1 MVIQVKHAFLGAFL
15 IASVVGPA
23 SADPERGRDL
33 AKACVV
39 CHGLD
44 GVGTNPMVPN
54 IGGQSEMYLIK
65 QLQDFREGRREDL
78 QMSIIAEVL
87 TDEDIGDVAAWY
99 SSILATYELP
109 PE

>member
-1 MVIQVKHAFLGAFL
+1 MVIGVKHAFLGALL
-15 IASVVGPA
+15 IASVVGPVT
-23 SADPERGRDL
+23 ADPERGRDL
-33 AKACVV
+33 AKACAV

-78 QMSIIAEVL
+78 QMSIIAEGL
-87 TDEDIGDVAAWY
+87 TDKDIGDVAAWY